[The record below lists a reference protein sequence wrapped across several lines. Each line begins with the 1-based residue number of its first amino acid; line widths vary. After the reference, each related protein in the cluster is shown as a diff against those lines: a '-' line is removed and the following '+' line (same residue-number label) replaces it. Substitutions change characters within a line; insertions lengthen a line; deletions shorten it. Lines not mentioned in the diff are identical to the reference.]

1 MEQVGDTWYETSYI
15 EKDYGTE
22 WYAYINGECR
32 HIATVGMS
40 GKIKW
45 NIPFGYR
52 RKYGQVI
59 DCSKVYKQKLRE
71 LKGALSRAI
80 KLRDRLSRDSR
91 DWYIV
96 QETINRYNKKIELM
110 SEAL

>member
-1 MEQVGDTWYETSYI
+1 MEQVGDTWYEISCI

-32 HIATVGMS
+32 HIATVGLS

-45 NIPFGYR
+45 SIPFVSR
-52 RKYGQVI
+52 RKYGQVVN
-59 DCSKVYKQKLRE
+59 CSKAYRHRLRE
-71 LKGALSRAI
+71 LKCALNRAI

-91 DWYIV
+91 DWCIV

-110 SEAL
+110 GEA